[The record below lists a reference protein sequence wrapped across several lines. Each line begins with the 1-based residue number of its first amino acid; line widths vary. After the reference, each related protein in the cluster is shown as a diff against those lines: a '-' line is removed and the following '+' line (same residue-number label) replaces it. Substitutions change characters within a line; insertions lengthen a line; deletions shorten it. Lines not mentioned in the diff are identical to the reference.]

1 VWTNLTAAYEWL
13 RDETK
18 ATAAREKTTAIL
30 QHILKRNPQSPLAQA
45 TLAPMLA
52 KSGERDKALDAIQI
66 SLALSPNDGY
76 VLSQV
81 ADAYE
86 LLGDRRKA
94 VNYLSQAIAHGVTKA
109 QLSGDPYIQ
118 AVLAS
123 PDFGTQ
129 VK

>member
-1 VWTNLTAAYEWL
+1 MFAS
-13 RDETK
+13 DG
-18 ATAAREKTTAIL
+18 
-30 QHILKRNPQSPLAQA
+30 Q
-45 TLAPMLA
+45 
-52 KSGERDKALDAIQI
+52 RDKALDAIQI

-81 ADAYE
+81 ADAFE

-94 VNYLSQAIAHGVTKA
+94 VNYLSQAITHGFTKA

-118 AVLAS
+118 AVLTS
-123 PDFGTQ
+123 PEFRVQ